1 MVLQYVLPIAGGV
14 FMLRWPASMQLT
26 FCITASFGAIQ
37 ATILANAWFRE
48 LVGIQPLQ
56 NAQSQPNPRSQAL
69 SSPPSSPETPTGIVA
84 NIKGTVSDIMK
95 AGEEFQSKS
104 KKQAQKGR
112 LTEGEKR
119 HAEAYEERRRR
130 EFVQEEAM
138 RRHSAQAKFERK
150 QEQETK
156 NQERKE
162 RLRRR
167 AEKKAGRQ

>member
-1 MVLQYVLPIAGGV
+1 MVFQYVVPVVGGI

-26 FCITASFGAIQ
+26 FCITASFGALQ
-37 ATILANAWFRE
+37 ATIFANNRFRD
-48 LVGIQPLQ
+48 LVGIQPLPS
-56 NAQSQPNPRSQAL
+56 AQSQPNPQYQAP
-69 SSPPSSPETPTGIVA
+69 SSSPSSPETPTGVVE

-95 AGEEFQSKS
+95 AGEQYQSKS
-104 KKQAQKGR
+104 KQQAQKGR

-130 EFVQEEAM
+130 EFAQEEAM